1 MTLKNLYLDMQLQ
14 GDIKSKKAQSTR
26 IKRPG
31 SNATNASIKARSV
44 SAGKISKLI
53 IKFIYK
59 TKSFLFLS
67 NRADENNCKTFSNNT
82 VKQRN

>member
-1 MTLKNLYLDMQLQ
+1 MQLQ

-31 SNATNASIKARSV
+31 SNATNAPIKPRSA
-44 SAGKISKLI
+44 STGKISKLVI
-53 IKFIYK
+53 IFIYK

-67 NRADENNCKTFSNNT
+67 NRADENNGKTFSYNT
-82 VKQRN
+82 VKQRS